1 MPSSAAMSLLL
12 PLLLASSSL
21 AGVVPIPI
29 WKQPAS
35 ARDHTRRDIHSRAT
49 VLEQIDNS
57 RQRGSY
63 YANITVGTP
72 PQPISVIL
80 DTGSSDLWILAK
92 TADVCLNPD
101 LIKQL
106 PGDVGCIGG
115 TCEINH
121 GLGRGLVLTSTR

>member
-1 MPSSAAMSLLL
+1 MPSSAAISLLL

-21 AGVVPIPI
+21 AGVVTIPI
-29 WKQPAS
+29 WKEPAS
-35 ARDHTRRDIHSRAT
+35 ARDLTRRNVHSRAT
-49 VLEQIDNS
+49 VLEQLDNS

-92 TADVCLNPD
+92 TADVCLNPN

-115 TCEINH
+115 TCENNH
-121 GLGRGLVLTSTR
+121 ASGGGLVLTTNR